1 MGLSKTQ
8 TQAQAATVVDTHLRD
23 AVNSWP
29 KHGKQ
34 EQTELELIFK
44 AHPLGV
50 KPGGNALAAQKN
62 SVGHM
67 GVFGALPDET
77 ILVLL
82 EWLDG
87 RSLLNLGASCKT
99 LYAYTTFDQLW
110 KNLFILYAEP
120 PGSPFIPLLFS
131 FLFSL
136 ALLLSFSWTI
146 PDLSS

>member
-1 MGLSKTQ
+1 MGLSKLQ
-8 TQAQAATVVDTHLRD
+8 TRAQATPVVDTHPRD
-23 AVNSWP
+23 VVNSWP
-29 KHGKQ
+29 KHDEQ

-50 KPGGNALAAQKN
+50 KPGGNALTVQKN

-110 KNLFILYAEP
+110 KNLFIVYAEP
-120 PGSPFIPLLFS
+120 PVSVHCFVLFVS
-131 FLFSL
+131 F
-136 ALLLSFSWTI
+136 
-146 PDLSS
+146 